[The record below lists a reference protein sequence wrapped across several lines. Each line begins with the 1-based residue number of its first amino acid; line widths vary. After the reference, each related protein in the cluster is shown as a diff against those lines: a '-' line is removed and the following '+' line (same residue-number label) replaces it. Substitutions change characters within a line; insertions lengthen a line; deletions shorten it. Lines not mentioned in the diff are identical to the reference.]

1 MIKGRVTD
9 EYGAGVSNAYI
20 YASGPIYVSTNT
32 DSAGYYTVE
41 GLINGIYIVT
51 AEGEWGSNLVSNPTG
66 ADIKEGETIE
76 LDFMLRTA
84 GIISGRVTD
93 ENGLP
98 VVYVDVEAF
107 STHGYGS
114 YGWAYTDY
122 DGYYTITGL
131 QSGEYTVI
139 AYGYLYGLADNSTTA
154 FVQLGAKTTVNFILH
169 KGGTLTG
176 EVTDENGT
184 AAPYVGVSAA
194 GESNGYDETDLSGHY
209 TITGLR
215 DGEYT
220 VIASEYSTN
229 LADSTTAI
237 VTSGETTTANLTL
250 HEGGVVQGRVADVNG
265 TGIANA
271 WVQMDILTYYYGYYN
286 QTNSTGYYMIE
297 GIPDGIYN
305 ITASSYGYCGYE
317 GDLADN
323 SSVIAITQ
331 GQTTIYDFILQK
343 GGVIKGKVTTQD
355 EIPVVGVFVSAEG
368 SSYGYTYTST
378 DGNYTITRL
387 QAGTYEVRAYPP
399 SGIGLLG
406 NSTSADVSAGQT
418 TSNVDIVLLSNN
430 HPLASFTYTPENP
443 IINQTITFNASNS
456 TDPDGTIEKYEWD
469 FGDGNITNT
478 TEAIITHS
486 YSQAGDYVVNLTV
499 TDDEGAKNTA
509 SKTITVSPLEKLIF
523 GTGAPPNPYPSI
535 FGTHNGTIA
544 PNQTIIVNKLYTYPC
559 PGTGGHTEYAEI
571 QNSTWNATA
580 IWDGYVGDWHNITFD
595 KTVFLMANETYNYTI
610 RTGSYPQIYHT
621 DALPTANG
629 WINLPTTNGWIN
641 CTKFTDVNGKS
652 HNDWIPAIRLWS

>member
-1 MIKGRVTD
+1 MK
-9 EYGAGVSNAYI
+9 VS
-20 YASGPIYVSTNT
+20 
-32 DSAGYYTVE
+32 
-41 GLINGIYIVT
+41 
-51 AEGEWGSNLVSNPTG
+51 
-66 ADIKEGETIE
+66 
-76 LDFMLRTA
+76 
-84 GIISGRVTD
+84 
-93 ENGLP
+93 
-98 VVYVDVEAF
+98 
-107 STHGYGS
+107 
-114 YGWAYTDY
+114 
-122 DGYYTITGL
+122 
-131 QSGEYTVI
+131 
-139 AYGYLYGLADNSTTA
+139 
-154 FVQLGAKTTVNFILH
+154 
-169 KGGTLTG
+169 
-176 EVTDENGT
+176 
-184 AAPYVGVSAA
+184 
-194 GESNGYDETDLSGHY
+194 
-209 TITGLR
+209 
-215 DGEYT
+215 
-220 VIASEYSTN
+220 
-229 LADSTTAI
+229 
-237 VTSGETTTANLTL
+237 
-250 HEGGVVQGRVADVNG
+250 
-265 TGIANA
+265 
-271 WVQMDILTYYYGYYN
+271 YN
-286 QTNSTGYYMIE
+286 QTNSTGYYIIDR
-297 GIPDGIYN
+297 IPNGTYN

-399 SGIGLLG
+399 SGIGLVG

-443 IINQTITFNASNS
+443 VINQTITFNASNS

-523 GTGAPPNPYPSI
+523 DTGAPPNPYPSI
-535 FGTHNGTIA
+535 SGTHNGTIK

-580 IWDGYVGDWHNITFD
+580 IWDGYVGDWHNITFE